1 MGGEEWHPSEACS
14 EKSTP
19 GHPQRLRDTHVVGE
33 MMHLV
38 ASRTTAG
45 FRGSGKLA
53 CPSDHTMRTAD
64 HFVLYSPPPAKK
76 MQPLNQPQIQD
87 KTWISLVAPQVK
99 DPKLSLL

>member
-64 HFVLYSPPPAKK
+64 HFVLYSPPPSKENAAT
-76 MQPLNQPQIQD
+76 QSATNSGQD
-87 KTWISLVAPQVK
+87 LDFPGGPTG
-99 DPKLSLL
+99 